1 MVRRAPGAVRYP
13 ARAQRALQHVAMAA
27 GLLVVLL
34 PGLAG
39 AQTVQIAPFGGYRFG
54 GDLYEELTGTELDI
68 DGAPSVGGV
77 LDVFVGRGL
86 SVTFV
91 YSHQEADIDVPLAS
105 GGWERVSLAIDHWQA
120 GGTQEAGTGAVRPF
134 YTGTLGLTRFGGAG
148 HSEIR
153 FSLAGGGG
161 VKFMPSSHLGAR
173 LDGRAYAVF
182 VDGDAST
189 GVCTPGVC
197 FVGLDVSVLWQAEF
211 TAGLVV
217 SF

>member
-1 MVRRAPGAVRYP
+1 VKPPICAGATPLRAALAVS
-13 ARAQRALQHVAMAA
+13 L
-27 GLLVVLL
+27 LLVAF
-34 PGLAG
+34 PGTTG
-39 AQTVQIAPFGGYRFG
+39 AQTVQVAPFGGYRFG
-54 GDLYEELTGTELDI
+54 GDLYEEITGTELDI

-105 GGWERVSLAIDHWQA
+105 GGWERVSLAVDHWQA

-148 HSEIR
+148 DSEIR

-173 LDGRAYAVF
+173 LDGRVYAVF

-189 GVCTPGVC
+189 GFCTPGVC
-197 FVGLDVSVLWQAEF
+197 FIGLDVSVIWQAEF